1 MIIHHDFNSSLREHP
16 VFSALV
22 SIFTRLENLIFRRE
36 RSDDRIYVCG
46 SQPILIHDHPSF
58 ICIRMS
64 RTQRRMVIMKMTQ
77 NTPTNI

>member
-1 MIIHHDFNSSLREHP
+1 MIIHHYFSSSLREHP

-22 SIFTRLENLIFRRE
+22 SIFNRLENLIFRRE
-36 RSDDRIYVCG
+36 RSDDRKYVCG
-46 SQPILIHDHPSF
+46 SQPILIHDHSSF
-58 ICIRMS
+58 IRMS